1 MYVTANSPIQ
11 MYDLT
16 FLEKLWTNLEE
27 DIFVFSFVLKDCI
40 AVIDEIK

>member
-11 MYDLT
+11 RYDLT